1 MTEDGTPDPDDGHRN
16 QPTVA
21 DLPELRPE
29 RWPEGASVEPGDL
42 PPIDPERQAVRI
54 REWEP
59 AGDGET
65 LKPVV
70 YTLPRDQWAREA
82 AYHHAAETVLENLST
97 TFEEGYKV
105 WVVPPEADEPD
116 DEGEVVVGYVVERQG
131 GEQLEPDFSMGDLYD
146 AVPDEVDGVAAR
158 RTAYEYVVEGIP
170 VVLERTL
177 E

>member
-59 AGDGET
+59 GEDGET
-65 LKPVV
+65 LEPVV

-82 AYHHAAETVLENLST
+82 AYHDAAEQVLECLSG
-97 TFEEGYKV
+97 TFEEGYRV
-105 WVVPPEADEPD
+105 WVVPPEADDPD

-131 GEQLEPDFSMGDLYD
+131 GDEREPDFSMGDLYD
-146 AVPDEVDGVAAR
+146 ALPEEVDGVAAGG
-158 RTAYEYVVEGIP
+158 TLHEQVVERIP